1 MLKVLAKNTKI
12 HTFKFTKTILFTE
25 KVRVQWKTK
34 TSDGKENGF
43 DNLSGIETFSSG
55 EEVSHIEIKIDQ
67 KPQESAQDTFV
78 VELIEPKNIFATLG
92 EIPTCSITINN
103 DIG

>member
-1 MLKVLAKNTKI
+1 MLKVLSTYTRNYI
-12 HTFKFTKTILFTE
+12 FKHTKTIFFTE

-34 TSDGKENGF
+34 SVDGKENGF

-55 EEVSHIEIKIDQ
+55 EDLSHIEIKIDQ
-67 KPQESAQDTFV
+67 KPLESSQDTFV

-92 EIPTCSITINN
+92 EIPTCNVTINN